1 MWLIAQGVGVQLS
14 FVHFMFF
21 VPVIIIATFLPISIG
36 GWGVRENTAIFFL
49 GTVGVNAEDAF
60 LISVLFGVIMI
71 LASLPGSM
79 WMFDKYPWKN
89 ENLSEAVEGK
99 TSYE

>member
-14 FVHFMFF
+14 FIHFMFF

-36 GWGVRENTAIFFL
+36 GWGVRENTAILFL
-49 GTVGVNAEDAF
+49 GTVGVNAEETL
-60 LISVLFGVIMI
+60 LISVIFGVIMI

-79 WMFDKYPWKN
+79 WMFDKFPW
-89 ENLSEAVEGK
+89 ENKHSSESVEEEI
-99 TSYE
+99 SYE